1 MDLCPTG
8 LCSREERDV
17 VTVSLMFFT
26 LHMGA
31 FLDELSIFAVMRLLE
46 LMFCRQMFAQGV
58 KMIWREA

>member
-31 FLDELSIFAVMRLLE
+31 FLDELSIFAVMWLLE

-58 KMIWREA
+58 KIIWWEA